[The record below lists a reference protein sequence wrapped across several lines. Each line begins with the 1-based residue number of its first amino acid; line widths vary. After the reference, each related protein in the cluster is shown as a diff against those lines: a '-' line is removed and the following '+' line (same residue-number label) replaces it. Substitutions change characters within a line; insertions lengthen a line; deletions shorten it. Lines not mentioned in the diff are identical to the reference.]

1 MIPVKGFV
9 SVGTRI
15 GALGHPTESVEIELS
30 LKGGQL
36 GMPEISGQNISHKQ
50 IGIAHHKGIA
60 LGQPAHHVGILLA
73 EHFHEFAR
81 EGVRMAR

>member
-15 GALGHPTESVEIELS
+15 GALGHSTESVEIELS

-36 GMPEISGQNISHKQ
+36 GMPEIAGQNIGHKQ
-50 IGIAHHKGIA
+50 IGISHHKGIT
-60 LGQPAHHVGILLA
+60 LGQPTHHVGILLA
-73 EHFHEFAR
+73 EHFHEFAWKW
-81 EGVRMAR
+81 VRMAR